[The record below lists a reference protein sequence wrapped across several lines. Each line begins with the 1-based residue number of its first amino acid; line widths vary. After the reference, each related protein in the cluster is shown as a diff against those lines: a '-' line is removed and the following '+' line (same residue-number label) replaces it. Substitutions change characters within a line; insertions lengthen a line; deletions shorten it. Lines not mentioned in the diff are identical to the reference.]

1 MNLDEFSTVVDD
13 RRYIKPQVALD
24 ESNAFIEN
32 LRNTQG
38 QRTAEIAQDTYNL
51 GTAVPSNL
59 GGLGGSGSYFTSRYQ
74 TPQTN
79 EIVANLKATA
89 QAQALNDA
97 MNNALAQAKQRYN
110 NAYKAA
116 QRRSGATGLTG
127 PGGTPQDTDGD
138 GDVDLVSPGDSVLD
152 PNGVDSVT
160 RRRGGAQHNNAI
172 DSLNSYAG
180 MTGGG
185 QLPNNNTGT
194 YYFVSP
200 SGKKEWVVVKNGMNG
215 PVIDTPMVSIGGS
228 DNIKKFVDSRLRQ
241 GYKVTDGGGA
251 DVSWRYNIVWGL

>member
-1 MNLDEFSTVVDD
+1 MNLDDFSTVVDD

-24 ESNAFIEN
+24 ESNTFIEN
-32 LRNTQG
+32 LRNSQG
-38 QRTAEIAQDTYNL
+38 QRTGEIAQDTYNL

-116 QRRSGATGLTG
+116 QKRSGYPISPTNPANPTNPTNPKLPISTNGKKGEGTKLEGGAPDTVSTLPKNATKGAYNVG
-127 PGGTPQDTDGD
+127 SAIVGGNTRIVTKE
-138 GDVDLVSPGDSVLD
+138 
-152 PNGVDSVT
+152 PNGMYHVQGLGSYRDGSSIWEQVKKKYNVKLNPYPGSSVWT
-160 RRRGGAQHNNAI
+160 
-172 DSLNSYAG
+172 
-180 MTGGG
+180 T
-185 QLPNNNTGT
+185 
-194 YYFVSP
+194 F
-200 SGKKEWVVVKNGMNG
+200 
-215 PVIDTPMVSIGGS
+215 
-228 DNIKKFVDSRLRQ
+228 
-241 GYKVTDGGGA
+241 
-251 DVSWRYNIVWGL
+251 

>member
-59 GGLGGSGSYFTSRYQ
+59 GGLSGSGSYFTSRYQ

-116 QRRSGATGLTG
+116 QKRSNLPGPTNPQNPETPPPTGDNEEKDTTENPFWSATRTDDSIVYGLYKLTRKKGESDSAWAARSNKWLAEIDLKNSFRR
-127 PGGTPQDTDGD
+127 
-138 GDVDLVSPGDSVLD
+138 
-152 PNGVDSVT
+152 
-160 RRRGGAQHNNAI
+160 
-172 DSLNSYAG
+172 
-180 MTGGG
+180 
-185 QLPNNNTGT
+185 
-194 YYFVSP
+194 
-200 SGKKEWVVVKNGMNG
+200 K
-215 PVIDTPMVSIGGS
+215 
-228 DNIKKFVDSRLRQ
+228 
-241 GYKVTDGGGA
+241 
-251 DVSWRYNIVWGL
+251 

>member
-127 PGGTPQDTDGD
+127 PTNPTNPTNPTGSKLPITT
-138 GDVDLVSPGDSVLD
+138 
-152 PNGVDSVT
+152 NE
-160 RRRGGAQHNNAI
+160 NNEKTTI
-172 DSLNSYAG
+172 
-180 MTGGG
+180 
-185 QLPNNNTGT
+185 
-194 YYFVSP
+194 P
-200 SGKKEWVVVKNGMNG
+200 S
-215 PVIDTPMVSIGGS
+215 GGS
-228 DNIKKFVDSRLRQ
+228 DTVSTLPKNATKGAYNVGSATVNGDTRIVTKEPNGLYHVQGLGSYRDGSSAWEQVKKKYNVRLNPYP
-241 GYKVTDGGGA
+241 GSSIWT
-251 DVSWRYNIVWGL
+251 IF

>member
-13 RRYIKPQVALD
+13 RRYINPQVALD

-38 QRTAEIAQDTYNL
+38 QRTQEIAQDTYSL

-79 EIVANLKATA
+79 EVVANLRATA

-116 QRRSGATGLTG
+116 QRRARSSTNPANPANPTNPTN
-127 PGGTPQDTDGD
+127 PK
-138 GDVDLVSPGDSVLD
+138 
-152 PNGVDSVT
+152 
-160 RRRGGAQHNNAI
+160 
-172 DSLNSYAG
+172 
-180 MTGGG
+180 
-185 QLPNNNTGT
+185 LP
-194 YYFVSP
+194 
-200 SGKKEWVVVKNGMNG
+200 
-215 PVIDTPMVSIGGS
+215 IDTNGNDDKTTIPGGGS
-228 DNIKKFVDSRLRQ
+228 DTVKENTWAGTPYKSSVYKYKKGDFSFLYDASTPYKQQSSPLTAAKDGTMRQIKGKQYISMNGQWYPVIRGPF
-241 GYKVTDGGGA
+241 
-251 DVSWRYNIVWGL
+251 

>member
-1 MNLDEFSTVVDD
+1 MNLDQFSTVVDD

-79 EIVANLKATA
+79 EVVANLKATA

-116 QRRSGATGLTG
+116 QRRSGSTGLTG
-127 PGGTPQDTDGD
+127 PTNPT
-138 GDVDLVSPGDSVLD
+138 SPTNPTGSKL
-152 PNGVDSVT
+152 PITTNE
-160 RRRGGAQHNNAI
+160 NNEKTTI
-172 DSLNSYAG
+172 
-180 MTGGG
+180 
-185 QLPNNNTGT
+185 
-194 YYFVSP
+194 P
-200 SGKKEWVVVKNGMNG
+200 S
-215 PVIDTPMVSIGGS
+215 GGS
-228 DNIKKFVDSRLRQ
+228 DTVSTLPKNATKGAYNVGSATVNGDTRIVTKEPNGLYHVQGLGSYRDGSSAWEQVKKKYNVRLNPYP
-241 GYKVTDGGGA
+241 GSSIWT
-251 DVSWRYNIVWGL
+251 IF

>member
-116 QRRSGATGLTG
+116 QKRSSSTGSTG
-127 PGGTPQDTDGD
+127 PTNPT
-138 GDVDLVSPGDSVLD
+138 SPTNPTGSKL
-152 PNGVDSVT
+152 PITTNE
-160 RRRGGAQHNNAI
+160 NNEKTTI
-172 DSLNSYAG
+172 
-180 MTGGG
+180 
-185 QLPNNNTGT
+185 
-194 YYFVSP
+194 P
-200 SGKKEWVVVKNGMNG
+200 S
-215 PVIDTPMVSIGGS
+215 GGS
-228 DNIKKFVDSRLRQ
+228 DTVSTLPKNATKGAYNVGSATVNGDTRIVTKEPNGLYHVQGLGSYRDGSSAWEQVKKKYNVRLNPYP
-241 GYKVTDGGGA
+241 GSSIWT
-251 DVSWRYNIVWGL
+251 IF

>member
-79 EIVANLKATA
+79 EVVANLRATA

-116 QRRSGATGLTG
+116 QRRNRSTSPANPTNPTNPTVGNV
-127 PGGTPQDTDGD
+127 DTDDTTRG
-138 GDVDLVSPGDSVLD
+138 GSIWLD
-152 PNGVDSVT
+152 AVRTDDSVT
-160 RRRGGAQHNNAI
+160 YGLFRLNRNKGETDAQWNARSSRWLAEQELKNVSRSGMPI
-172 DSLNSYAG
+172 PKLSGQQNATSQSTSSQKNKSSNS
-180 MTGGG
+180 
-185 QLPNNNTGT
+185 N
-194 YYFVSP
+194 
-200 SGKKEWVVVKNGMNG
+200 MNG
-215 PVIDTPMVSIGGS
+215 ITAYG
-228 DNIKKFVDSRLRQ
+228 LR
-241 GYKVTDGGGA
+241 
-251 DVSWRYNIVWGL
+251 

>member
-1 MNLDEFSTVVDD
+1 MDDFSTVVDD

-24 ESNAFIEN
+24 ESNTFIEN
-32 LRNTQG
+32 LRNSQG
-38 QRTAEIAQDTYNL
+38 QRTDEIAQDTYNL

-59 GGLGGSGSYFTSRYQ
+59 GGLNGAGSYFTSRYQ

-116 QRRSGATGLTG
+116 QRR
-127 PGGTPQDTDGD
+127 GGNPTSPTIPQDPDD
-138 GDVDLVSPGDSVLD
+138 NGDVDLRGLDDSALD

-160 RRRGGAQHNNAI
+160 RRRGGAQHNSAI

-185 QLPNNNTGT
+185 QLPNSNTRT
-194 YYFVSP
+194 FYLRSP
-200 SGKKEWVVVKNGMNG
+200 SGKRSWIVVRNGING
-215 PVIDTPMVSIGGS
+215 PGIDTEMVSVSGS
-228 DNIKKFVDSRLRQ
+228 DNIRKFISSKLKS
-241 GYKVTDGGGA
+241 GYKVVDGN
-251 DVSWRYNIVWGL
+251 DNDISWKYNIVWGL

>member
-24 ESNAFIEN
+24 ESNAFIDA

-59 GGLGGSGSYFTSRYQ
+59 GGLGGSGSYFASRYQ

-79 EIVANLKATA
+79 EVVANLRATA

-116 QRRSGATGLTG
+116 QRRSGSVGSTGLTG
-127 PGGTPQDTDGD
+127 PTNPTNPTNQGNLPIKTNDESSNATKLDRNASDTVSTLPKNATKGAYNVGSATVNGD
-138 GDVDLVSPGDSVLD
+138 TRIVTKE
-152 PNGVDSVT
+152 PNGLYHVQGLGSYRDGSSAWEQVKKKYNV
-160 RRRGGAQHNNAI
+160 R
-172 DSLNSYAG
+172 LNPYPGS
-180 MTGGG
+180 
-185 QLPNNNTGT
+185 
-194 YYFVSP
+194 
-200 SGKKEWVVVKNGMNG
+200 
-215 PVIDTPMVSIGGS
+215 SIWT
-228 DNIKKFVDSRLRQ
+228 IF
-241 GYKVTDGGGA
+241 
-251 DVSWRYNIVWGL
+251 

>member
-116 QRRSGATGLTG
+116 QKRSSSTGSAGPANPTNPTNPANPTG
-127 PGGTPQDTDGD
+127 SKLPITT
-138 GDVDLVSPGDSVLD
+138 
-152 PNGVDSVT
+152 NE
-160 RRRGGAQHNNAI
+160 NNEKTTI
-172 DSLNSYAG
+172 
-180 MTGGG
+180 
-185 QLPNNNTGT
+185 
-194 YYFVSP
+194 P
-200 SGKKEWVVVKNGMNG
+200 S
-215 PVIDTPMVSIGGS
+215 GGS
-228 DNIKKFVDSRLRQ
+228 DTVSTLPKNATKGAYNVGSATVNGDTRIVTKEPNGLYHVQGLGSYRDGSSAWEQVKKKYNVRLNPYP
-241 GYKVTDGGGA
+241 GSSIWT
-251 DVSWRYNIVWGL
+251 IF

>member
-38 QRTAEIAQDTYNL
+38 QRTQEIAQDTYNL

-79 EIVANLKATA
+79 EVVANLRATA

-116 QRRSGATGLTG
+116 QRRARSSTG
-127 PGGTPQDTDGD
+127 PTNPTN
-138 GDVDLVSPGDSVLD
+138 PTN
-152 PNGVDSVT
+152 PK
-160 RRRGGAQHNNAI
+160 
-172 DSLNSYAG
+172 
-180 MTGGG
+180 
-185 QLPNNNTGT
+185 LP
-194 YYFVSP
+194 
-200 SGKKEWVVVKNGMNG
+200 
-215 PVIDTPMVSIGGS
+215 IDTNGNDDKTTIPGGGS
-228 DNIKKFVDSRLRQ
+228 DTVKENTWAGTPYKSSVYKYKKGDFSFLYDASTPYKQQSSPLTATKDGTMRQIKGKQYISMNGQWYPVIRGPF
-241 GYKVTDGGGA
+241 
-251 DVSWRYNIVWGL
+251 

>member
-24 ESNAFIEN
+24 ESNAFIEA

-79 EIVANLKATA
+79 EVVANLRATA

-116 QRRSGATGLTG
+116 
-127 PGGTPQDTDGD
+127 
-138 GDVDLVSPGDSVLD
+138 
-152 PNGVDSVT
+152 
-160 RRRGGAQHNNAI
+160 RRRGGSGGGGGGGLGSPTNPTNPTTGGVVSEDTTRGGSIWDDAAWSEDSVTYGLFKLNRNKGESDSQWNYRSTKWLAEQRAKNAFRGNGGLMSSGGSSATAAGNTSTNNA
-172 DSLNSYAG
+172 STSKNR
-180 MTGGG
+180 
-185 QLPNNNTGT
+185 NNM
-194 YYFVSP
+194 
-200 SGKKEWVVVKNGMNG
+200 SGVTAYG
-215 PVIDTPMVSIGGS
+215 
-228 DNIKKFVDSRLRQ
+228 LR
-241 GYKVTDGGGA
+241 
-251 DVSWRYNIVWGL
+251 

>member
-79 EIVANLKATA
+79 EVVANLKATA

-116 QRRSGATGLTG
+116 QRRSG
-127 PGGTPQDTDGD
+127 GGYSTANPLNTSNAD
-138 GDVDLVSPGDSVLD
+138 GDVEHNPVDTEKKDKPNIENYISETEFSKMGNLFGYSRKYPLVV
-152 PNGVDSVT
+152 
-160 RRRGGAQHNNAI
+160 
-172 DSLNSYAG
+172 
-180 MTGGG
+180 
-185 QLPNNNTGT
+185 
-194 YYFVSP
+194 
-200 SGKKEWVVVKNGMNG
+200 
-215 PVIDTPMVSIGGS
+215 DTPKFSTSYDIYTHGLKDDKQKADAWVNYLKSLGYGG
-228 DNIKKFVDSRLRQ
+228 
-241 GYKVTDGGGA
+241 
-251 DVSWRYNIVWGL
+251 

>member
-116 QRRSGATGLTG
+116 QRRASSTGSTG
-127 PGGTPQDTDGD
+127 PADPTNPT
-138 GDVDLVSPGDSVLD
+138 SPKL
-152 PNGVDSVT
+152 PIATNE
-160 RRRGGAQHNNAI
+160 NNDKTTI
-172 DSLNSYAG
+172 PG
-180 MTGGG
+180 
-185 QLPNNNTGT
+185 
-194 YYFVSP
+194 
-200 SGKKEWVVVKNGMNG
+200 
-215 PVIDTPMVSIGGS
+215 GGS
-228 DNIKKFVDSRLRQ
+228 DTVEENTWAGTPYKGSIYKYKKGDFSFLYDASSPLSLPPSSPLASPLNTS
-241 GYKVTDGGGA
+241 KDGTLKTINGKNYISMNGN
-251 DVSWRYNIVWGL
+251 WYPITKGPF

>member
-32 LRNTQG
+32 LRKTQG

-79 EIVANLKATA
+79 EVVANLRATA

-97 MNNALAQAKQRYN
+97 MNNALAKAKQRYN
-110 NAYKAA
+110 NAYKSA
-116 QRRSGATGLTG
+116 QRRSRVTGSTGSTG
-127 PGGTPQDTDGD
+127 PTNPANPTDFKLPIATNGNN
-138 GDVDLVSPGDSVLD
+138 GKTTIPG
-152 PNGVDSVT
+152 
-160 RRRGGAQHNNAI
+160 
-172 DSLNSYAG
+172 
-180 MTGGG
+180 
-185 QLPNNNTGT
+185 
-194 YYFVSP
+194 
-200 SGKKEWVVVKNGMNG
+200 
-215 PVIDTPMVSIGGS
+215 GGS
-228 DNIKKFVDSRLRQ
+228 DTVRENTWAGAPYKGSIYKYKKGDFSFLYDASSPLSLPPSSSLASPLNT
-241 GYKVTDGGGA
+241 GKDGTLKTINGKNYISMNGN
-251 DVSWRYNIVWGL
+251 WYPITKGPF

>member
-116 QRRSGATGLTG
+116 QKRSSSTGSTG
-127 PGGTPQDTDGD
+127 PTNPTNPTNPTGSKLPITT
-138 GDVDLVSPGDSVLD
+138 
-152 PNGVDSVT
+152 NE
-160 RRRGGAQHNNAI
+160 NNEKTTI
-172 DSLNSYAG
+172 
-180 MTGGG
+180 
-185 QLPNNNTGT
+185 
-194 YYFVSP
+194 P
-200 SGKKEWVVVKNGMNG
+200 S
-215 PVIDTPMVSIGGS
+215 GGS
-228 DNIKKFVDSRLRQ
+228 DTVSTLPKNATKGAYNVGSATVNGDTRIVTKEPNGLYHVQGLGSYRDGSSAWEQVKKKYNVRLNPYP
-241 GYKVTDGGGA
+241 GSSIWT
-251 DVSWRYNIVWGL
+251 IF

>member
-32 LRNTQG
+32 LRKTQG

-110 NAYKAA
+110 NAYRAA
-116 QRRSGATGLTG
+116 QKRSSSTGSTG
-127 PGGTPQDTDGD
+127 PTNPT
-138 GDVDLVSPGDSVLD
+138 SPTNPTGSKL
-152 PNGVDSVT
+152 PITTNE
-160 RRRGGAQHNNAI
+160 NNEKTTI
-172 DSLNSYAG
+172 
-180 MTGGG
+180 
-185 QLPNNNTGT
+185 
-194 YYFVSP
+194 P
-200 SGKKEWVVVKNGMNG
+200 S
-215 PVIDTPMVSIGGS
+215 GGS
-228 DNIKKFVDSRLRQ
+228 DTVSTLPKNATKGAYNVGSATVNGDTRIVTKEPNGLYHVQGLGSYRDGSSAWEQVKKKYNVRLNPYP
-241 GYKVTDGGGA
+241 GSSIWT
-251 DVSWRYNIVWGL
+251 IF